1 MAEHEPER
9 ESLLDRDGPGPASGS
24 GLEKTGGGVTKAAD
38 ASNFVRWEEEDLS
51 AGQNLAVINKVIV
64 KKSNVRPGAPQTIVP
79 KIPSHVNRR
88 SMEVVPL
95 LEGETIVGMMVTC
108 SCGNSHEVKFEFD
121 V

>member
-9 ESLLDRDGPGPASGS
+9 ESPLEGDKPGPAAGS
-24 GLEKTGGGVTKAAD
+24 GLVKAGGGVTKAAD
-38 ASNFVRWEEEDLS
+38 ASGFVRWEEADLP
-51 AGQNLAVINKVIV
+51 AGQNLAIVNKVIV
-64 KKSNVRPGAPQTIVP
+64 KKTNVRPGAPQTIVP
-79 KIPSHVNRR
+79 KIPTHVNRR

-95 LEGETIVGMMVTC
+95 IEDETIVGMMVTC

>member
-9 ESLLDRDGPGPASGS
+9 ESLLEPDKSGPATGS
-24 GLEKTGGGVTKAAD
+24 GLEKAGGGVTKAAD
-38 ASNFVRWEEEDLS
+38 ASNFVRWEEEDLP

-79 KIPSHVNRR
+79 KIPTHVNRR

-95 LEGETIVGMMVTC
+95 LEGETIVGMKVTC